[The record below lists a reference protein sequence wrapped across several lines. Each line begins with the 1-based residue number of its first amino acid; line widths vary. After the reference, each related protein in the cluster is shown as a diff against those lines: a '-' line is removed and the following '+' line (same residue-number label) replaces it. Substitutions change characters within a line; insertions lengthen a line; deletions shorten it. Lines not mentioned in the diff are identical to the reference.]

1 MTNADIRSRKDL
13 LSKNRDKTLE
23 KWIENNVRRPPWAG
37 MCKHGEL
44 LDKHCPACLKDKPKL
59 EGGNHDR
66 T

>member
-44 LDKHCPACLKDKPKL
+44 MDKHCVACLKEERDGWSERKC
-59 EGGNHDR
+59 E
-66 T
+66 